1 MSKQVK
7 NKIIAVEEH
16 FMHAPLTDYFN
27 NGGHQPEKNKSRLF
41 YFACCVSVV
50 GNLSIY
56 ITSRTP
62 PRCSM

>member
-27 NGGHQPEKNKSRLF
+27 NGGHQPEKIK
-41 YFACCVSVV
+41 
-50 GNLSIY
+50 
-56 ITSRTP
+56 
-62 PRCSM
+62 

>member
-27 NGGHQPEKNKSRLF
+27 NGGHQPEKIKSRLYDF
-41 YFACCVSVV
+41 TSIRIEEMDQA
-50 GNLSIY
+50 GIDMQILSH
-56 ITSRTP
+56 
-62 PRCSM
+62 